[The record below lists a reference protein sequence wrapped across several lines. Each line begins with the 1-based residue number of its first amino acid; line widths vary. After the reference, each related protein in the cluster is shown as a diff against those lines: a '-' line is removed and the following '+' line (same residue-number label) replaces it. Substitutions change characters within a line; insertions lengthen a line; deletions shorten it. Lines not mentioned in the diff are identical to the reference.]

1 MGDSDGKEGVWAYIQ
16 GGMGKITQSLKQS
29 AIDFGTEI
37 ITSATVKRIIW
48 ENNVCMGV
56 EMIDGSLIRANKAVI
71 SNATPYHTFLEL
83 LPGLNYN
90 SIDGNEKNSIPS
102 EFNNHIKFADYG
114 CGAFKINIAA
124 NSLPNFLCFPNIDN
138 QKPGAQHLGTI
149 HFETEME
156 ELEIAYKEAS
166 MGMPASRPVIEMTI
180 PSALDETISQFGQH
194 VIQLFIQFAP
204 YEIDPRIGNWADPGF
219 KQFFVQRCLDVIENH
234 CPGFQSNILGYDALT
249 PLDLERI
256 FGLHKGNIFHGS
268 LSLQQLAYLR
278 PNNCYNVHRT
288 PLKKLYL
295 CGAGT
300 HPGGGVMGA
309 AGRNCAIIV
318 MSELG
323 MDINL

>member
-1 MGDSDGKEGVWAYIQ
+1 MGDSDGKEGVWAYIE

-37 ITSATVKRIIW
+37 ITNATVKRILW
-48 ENNVCMGV
+48 EKNVCSGV
-56 EMIDGSLIRANKAVI
+56 EMIDGTLIHAQKAVI

-83 LPGLNYN
+83 LPGLSYL
-90 SIDGNEKNSIPS
+90 SGNNREKSPLPF
-102 EFNNHIKFADYG
+102 EFNHHIRFADYG

-124 NSLPNFLCFPNIDN
+124 NSLPNFLCCPNTDN
-138 QKPGAQHLGTI
+138 QKPEAQHLGTI

-156 ELEIAYKEAS
+156 ELENAYREAS
-166 MGMPASRPVIEMTI
+166 MGIPASRPVIEMTI
-180 PSALDETISQFGQH
+180 PSALDKTISPFGQH
-194 VIQLFIQFAP
+194 IIQLFIQFAP
-204 YEIDPRIGNWADPGF
+204 YDIDPRIGNWADPGF
-219 KQFFVQRCLDVIENH
+219 KQFFVQKCLDIIENH
-234 CPGFQSNILGYDALT
+234 CPGFQTNIIGYDALS
-249 PLDLERI
+249 PLDLEHI

-268 LSLQQLAYLR
+268 LALHQLAYVR
-278 PNNCYNVHRT
+278 PINGYSVHKT
-288 PLKKLYL
+288 PLEKLYL

-323 MDINL
+323 MNVQL